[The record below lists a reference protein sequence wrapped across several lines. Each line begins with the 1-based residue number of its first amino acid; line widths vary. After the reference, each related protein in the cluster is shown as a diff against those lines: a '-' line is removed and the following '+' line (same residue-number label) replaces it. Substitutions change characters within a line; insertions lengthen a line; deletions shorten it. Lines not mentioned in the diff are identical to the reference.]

1 MPASKS
7 IPYLPLA
14 TPFFDDNGGL
24 TRPWIIA
31 LQNLGSA
38 SAAASQGTSN
48 GSGVAAT
55 LQVALPVADPIASG
69 IASPGTGLMLAVEI
83 LQDASGGNSITWGA
97 EFAPDTPTDIS
108 ATADAVTRFLFVY
121 YGDFFR
127 CHAFY
132 AQP

>member
-1 MPASKS
+1 MAASKV

-14 TPFFDDNGGL
+14 TPFFDDNGKI

-31 LQNLGSA
+31 LQSLGAA
-38 SAAASQGTSN
+38 SAAASQGTSS
-48 GSGVAAT
+48 GAGVAAT
-55 LQVALPVADPIASG
+55 LQVVLPIADPIASG
-69 IASPGTGLMLAVEI
+69 IASPGTGLILAVEI
-83 LQDASGGNSITWGA
+83 LQDSSGGNPITWGV

-108 ATADAVTRFLFVY
+108 PTADAVTRFLFVY
-121 YGDFFR
+121 YGDLFR